1 MADIKSP
8 EERSRNMSRIK
19 GKDTKP
25 EVYIRKKLYERG
37 FRYRKNSGKVPG
49 HPDIWM
55 RKYNTAVFVH
65 GCYWHRH
72 QGCKYAYMP
81 KSRVEFWTKKFEAN
95 IKRDEEVRRQ
105 LEEQGI
111 RNLIIWECTIN
122 KMLKSDEEEQKVLND
137 IVHFIESNEL
147 FRELR

>member
-8 EERSRNMSRIK
+8 EERSKNMSRIK

-25 EVYIRKKLYERG
+25 EIYIRKKLYESG
-37 FRYRKNSGKVPG
+37 FRYRKNSSKVPG

-55 RKYNTAVFVH
+55 SKYNTAIFVH

-72 QGCKYAYMP
+72 RGCKYAYMP
-81 KSRVEFWTKKFEAN
+81 KSREDFWAKKFEAN
-95 IKRDEEVRRQ
+95 VKRDEEVRQQ
-105 LEEQGI
+105 LTELGI

-122 KMLKSDEEEQKVLND
+122 KMLKSGDAEQRVLDE
-137 IVHFIESNEL
+137 ITHFLESDEPL
-147 FRELR
+147 REL

>member
-55 RKYNTAVFVH
+55 RKYNIAIFVH

-81 KSRVEFWTKKFEAN
+81 KSREDFWAKKFEAN
-95 IKRDEEVRRQ
+95 VKRDEEVRQQ
-105 LEEQGI
+105 LAVQEI
-111 RNLIIWECTIN
+111 RTLIIWECTIN
-122 KMLKSDEEEQKVLND
+122 KMLKSDEEEQKVFND
-137 IVHFIESNEL
+137 IVHFIESDEL
-147 FRELR
+147 FREL